1 MYTIHAPIGGEN
13 SRILPLV
20 YSLITSKS
28 EEIYKNLFEELIEFA
43 AENDIILQ
51 PSTILTD
58 FELASINAS
67 RQIFPNVENKGCFF
81 HLGQSGWRKIQSCG
95 LATRYGNDEQ
105 FSLMLRHLFALD
117 FLLLQEIPEAFNI
130 LKFEMPSKTNEIVQW
145 FEDNYI
151 HRRIRQR
158 L

>member
-1 MYTIHAPIGGEN
+1 MSQEHHPYMPSSNALRSRIKRVKRAEMPAQPQTIEEINVPDSLLMDGTFKTVLTVFCELYTIHAPIGGVN

-20 YSLITSKS
+20 YSLIISKS

-67 RQIFPNVENKGCFF
+67 RQIFPNIENKKCFF
-81 HLGQSGWRKIQSCG
+81 I
-95 LATRYGNDEQ
+95 
-105 FSLMLRHLFALD
+105 
-117 FLLLQEIPEAFNI
+117 
-130 LKFEMPSKTNEIVQW
+130 
-145 FEDNYI
+145 
-151 HRRIRQR
+151 
-158 L
+158 

>member
-1 MYTIHAPIGGEN
+1 LFATQANIQCLSQASFWLMDGTFKTVPMVFRQLYTIYAPIGGEN

-81 HLGQSGWRKIQSCG
+81 HLGQPYEKRSYRKHTKNIQKMC
-95 LATRYGNDEQ
+95 A
-105 FSLMLRHLFALD
+105 
-117 FLLLQEIPEAFNI
+117 
-130 LKFEMPSKTNEIVQW
+130 
-145 FEDNYI
+145 
-151 HRRIRQR
+151 IRK

>member
-1 MYTIHAPIGGEN
+1 MDGTFKTVPTVFHQLYTIHAPVGSEN

-43 AENDIILQ
+43 AENNITLQ

-81 HLGQSGWRKIQSCG
+81 I
-95 LATRYGNDEQ
+95 
-105 FSLMLRHLFALD
+105 
-117 FLLLQEIPEAFNI
+117 
-130 LKFEMPSKTNEIVQW
+130 
-145 FEDNYI
+145 
-151 HRRIRQR
+151 
-158 L
+158 